1 MLLTPVGE
9 DSIVLCE
16 ECDYRANM
24 EAAANCVSGDKIGE
38 QAELHYVCMQL
49 CLKAGFTPASRFNGL
64 RPDNI
69 MALVSLNMGV
79 ALLSQNFYEYYKR
92 ENTVG
97 VPITPTVSTSIRLIR
112 KKGRKLSRPAQIFW
126 DFINQGSQK
135 TIK

>member
-1 MLLTPVGE
+1 
-9 DSIVLCE
+9 
-16 ECDYRANM
+16 
-24 EAAANCVSGDKIGE
+24 
-38 QAELHYVCMQL
+38 
-49 CLKAGFTPASRFNGL
+49 
-64 RPDNI
+64 